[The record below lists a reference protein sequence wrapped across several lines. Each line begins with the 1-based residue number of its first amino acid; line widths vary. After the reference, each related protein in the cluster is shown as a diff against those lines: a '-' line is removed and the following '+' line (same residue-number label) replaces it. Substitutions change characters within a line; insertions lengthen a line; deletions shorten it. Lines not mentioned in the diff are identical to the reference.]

1 MLKGARTPLK
11 RPSIELRKTV
21 DLLQQELVNIGV
33 TMILPRP
40 MRLRLRGDEPEVFAM
55 KPKQE
60 PVQDSRVAANMA
72 NCKDWMF
79 LDRLL

>member
-1 MLKGARTPLK
+1 MSKGARPPLK
-11 RPSIELRKTV
+11 RPSIELRKAV
-21 DLLQQELVNIGV
+21 GILQHELVNIGV
-33 TMILPRP
+33 TLILPRP

-60 PVQDSRVAANMA
+60 QVQDGRVAANMA